1 MADRF
6 EYQTISFARKGV
18 FKAKFNPDE
27 ELNRLGAEGWELV
40 AMYTAGAGVGSSD
53 ELFATFKRRVG

>member
-1 MADRF
+1 MADKY
-6 EYQTISFARKGV
+6 EYQTVTFSRKGV

-27 ELNRLGAEGWELV
+27 TLNELGAQGWELI

-53 ELFATFKRRVG
+53 ELFATFKRKVS